1 MTTHFRVL
9 PKILVFVLFF
19 VLSFEPLYA
28 KTQKKETQK
37 GPLPKN
43 IIIMIGDGMGIGAI
57 SAYYLA
63 NTNANISRF
72 KNIGL
77 MTTHADGSLIT
88 DSAAGG
94 TALAT
99 GFKTKNGYISVL
111 PDGTVVPTVMEVAKT
126 KGKNTGIVVTCSITH
141 ATPAVFYS
149 HVSSRGNEVEI
160 ATFVTNRTIDVFI
173 GGGLSFFV
181 PNTTHV
187 AVQEGYQEEM
197 RTEPK
202 VQLNLL
208 DTMRSLGYNIIT
220 NYDDFSKHNTK
231 GFEKL
236 LVLLEPMHLPSAVS
250 GNRRLSLSEMTKKS
264 LEILSKSQKGF
275 VLMIEGAQIDW
286 EAHANNAKGLMAEMK
301 DFDDAVGVVL
311 DFAITNQDTLVI
323 VTSDHETGGVGVV
336 GGVIGKSTIIRF
348 VSKDHTAELVPVFSF
363 GPGSDQFVGIFDNT
377 YVGRKLI
384 EMIGN

>member
-1 MTTHFRVL
+1 MIYSKTF
-9 PKILVFVLFF
+9 PKIVISVLFIVLFF
-19 VLSFEPLYA
+19 EPSYP

-37 GPLPKN
+37 EPIPKN

-57 SAYYLA
+57 SAYYLV

-72 KNIGL
+72 KNVGL

-88 DSAAGG
+88 DSGAGG

-149 HVSSRGNEVEI
+149 HVSSRGNEAEI
-160 ATFVTNRTIDVFI
+160 ATFATNQTIDVFI

-181 PNTTHV
+181 PSTTHS
-187 AVQEGYQEEM
+187 ATQEGYQEETK
-197 RTEPK
+197 TEPK

-220 NYDDFSKHNTK
+220 NYGDFSKHNTK

-236 LVLLEPMHLPSAVS
+236 LALLEPMHLPSVVS
-250 GNRRLSLSEMTKKS
+250 GNRRVSLSEMTKKS

-275 VLMIEGAQIDW
+275 VLMIEGSQIDW
-286 EAHANNAKGLMAEMK
+286 EAHANNAKGIVAEMK
-301 DFDDAVGVVL
+301 DFDDTVGIVL

-323 VTSDHETGGVGVV
+323 VTSDHETGGVGII
-336 GGVIGKSTIIRF
+336 GGVVGKSTTIRF
-348 VSKDHTAELVPVFSF
+348 VSKDHTAELVPVFSY

-377 YVGRKLI
+377 YIGKKLI
-384 EMIGN
+384 EIVRN